1 MTLKELRAPA
11 KASDPV
17 LIFVHGIL
25 SDADACWTNK
35 AGISWPQIVHDDPSF
50 AGCGISTFTY
60 KSAVTGTRFSITDAA
75 ETLWELLRDAEM
87 AQAGKVPL
95 FVCHSMGGIVV
106 RRMLVMRQQ
115 DLSKAGMNL
124 VGVFLVASP
133 SMGSRWATWFL
144 PLTGFMGHIQA
155 MALSSSEKNIW
166 LHDLRKDFRNLYDN
180 GAIKIFGKELLEE
193 LPIALKWLPWLP
205 PVVRAI
211 EGAAFF
217 ADSIK
222 VAGTD
227 HFTVAKPADVGA
239 FQHIA
244 LRNFAK
250 DLRQRVSMH
259 HVMIPAGTTFAQAMR
274 VTCQT
279 LQLDVDLSGLTPGER
294 DITSVIDR
302 QVSGSSREDLL
313 EAVATAFPSRAIRD
327 YRVTIRETTALPS
340 FQ

>member
-1 MTLKELRAPA
+1 MTLRELKAPA

-35 AGISWPQIVHDDPSF
+35 AGISWPQIVHDDSSF
-50 AGCGISTFTY
+50 TECGVSTFTY
-60 KSAVTGTRFSITDAA
+60 RSAVAGTRFSITDAA
-75 ETLWELLRDAEM
+75 DALWELLRDAGM
-87 AQAGKVPL
+87 VQAGKVPL

-115 DLSKAGMNL
+115 ELSTAGVSL
-124 VGVFLVASP
+124 VGLFLVASP

-180 GAIKIFGKELLEE
+180 GTIKILGKELLEE
-193 LPIALKWLPWLP
+193 QPIALKWLPWLP

-217 ADSIK
+217 ADSVK

-227 HFTVAKPADVGA
+227 HFTVAKPADTGT

-244 LRNFAK
+244 LRNFAR
-250 DLRQRVSMH
+250 DLRQRISMRNA
-259 HVMIPAGTTFAQAMR
+259 MIPAGTTFAQAMR

-294 DITSVIDR
+294 DTTSTVDR

-313 EAVATAFPSRAIRD
+313 EAVATAFPSGAIRD
-327 YRVTIRETTALPS
+327 YRVTIRATTAWLS